1 MYAWKAC
8 GYKRKHAK
16 LQSQIHCQ
24 TEKQSVYFA
33 TMATPQGTVKL
44 DEHGEEIL
52 FEAILYHES
61 VKKIYFK
68 IALYCCFSI
77 VGIIFPIIVC
87 YFFYRTY
94 TKTWSLYL
102 TPRGIRFIKPNFLL
116 PCKSCTDRNLIPMES
131 IVGRV
136 RVKSGTAAIVEV
148 RMTLPEETRWC
159 PCLSCA
165 FPSCGSTSIGCQ
177 CYIEKTIQED
187 VYNLG
192 SVYNID
198 EFVAAVNKELDK
210 QDQLQGGATDTAM

>member
-1 MYAWKAC
+1 MHGRLY
-8 GYKRKHAK
+8 GYKGKHAK

-24 TEKQSVYFA
+24 TEKQFA
-33 TMATPQGTVKL
+33 TMAMPQETVKL

-52 FEAILYHES
+52 FEAILYHERI
-61 VKKIYFK
+61 KKIYYG
-68 IALYCCFSI
+68 IAFAI
-77 VGIIFPIIVC
+77 VAFIFPIFLC

-94 TKTWSLYL
+94 ANTWSLYL
-102 TPRGIRFIKPNFLL
+102 TPRGIRFIQPNFLQ
-116 PCKSCTDRNLIPMES
+116 PCELWTDRNLIPMES

-165 FPSCGSTSIGCQ
+165 FLNCGNCSIGC
-177 CYIEKTIQED
+177 CKENIIWAE

-192 SVYNID
+192 PVYNID

-210 QDQLQGGATDTAM
+210 RDQLQSGAINTAM

>member
-1 MYAWKAC
+1 MNKHRIVIHSVMYAWKAC

-52 FEAILYHES
+52 FEAILYHERI
-61 VKKIYFK
+61 KKIYYG
-68 IALYCCFSI
+68 IAFAI
-77 VGIIFPIIVC
+77 VAFIFPIFLC

-94 TKTWSLYL
+94 ANTWSLYL
-102 TPRGIRFIKPNFLL
+102 TPRGIRFIQPNFLK
-116 PCKSCTDRNLIPMES
+116 PCKLWTDRNLIPMES

-148 RMTLPEETRWC
+148 RMNLPEETQWC

-165 FPSCGSTSIGCQ
+165 FLSCNNSIGCK
-177 CYIEKTIQED
+177 CYKENTIW
-187 VYNLG
+187 
-192 SVYNID
+192 
-198 EFVAAVNKELDK
+198 A
-210 QDQLQGGATDTAM
+210 